1 MQRRALSILFLT
13 IALALGGLAVY
24 AVLSG
29 GRAVVIGIA
38 ALGLA
43 LWMGDLARKVWPYE
57 RVKEGF
63 PRVRRILLACR

>member
-13 IALALGGLAVY
+13 IALALGCLAVY

-43 LWMGDLARKVWPYE
+43 LWMGDLARKVWP
-57 RVKEGF
+57 
-63 PRVRRILLACR
+63 